1 MPYHVGA
8 KGSYGCS
15 GYPAVKDDGT
25 VMGCH
30 NTKEQAAN
38 QIYAINQSEGN
49 IKSMDSEMDR
59 YKNSGIDRSFFD
71 NSRSMKQQLS
81 EVFKRERTM
90 ETRRRLAA
98 SGEAMPDGSYPI
110 VTVEDLRNAIQAFGR
125 ADDPQATKEHI
136 KRRARALGQT
146 DLLPENWK

>member
-59 YKNSGIDRSFFD
+59 YKDSGIDRSFFA
-71 NSRSMKQQLS
+71 NSRNLKPQRLGELFSS
-81 EVFKRERTM
+81 EPMDNKY
-90 ETRRRLAA
+90 
-98 SGEAMPDGSYPI
+98 G
-110 VTVEDLRNAIQAFGR
+110 
-125 ADDPQATKEHI
+125 DDSKTKEDDRNGHG
-136 KRRARALGQT
+136 R
-146 DLLPENWK
+146 N